1 MTKKGIFQVLV
12 IVVVIVIISLSQ
24 CFAAS
29 TSHKDLIENRKG
41 LLQQV
46 ISRINDLIAERER
59 LTGQLILLQQLD
71 AQAIAEKEAE
81 AKKVIIAAEAKAKE
95 EVKIIKPGQVLE
107 DIKEITA
114 RLKELSGREEVV
126 EETKEKE

>member
-1 MTKKGIFQVLV
+1 MTKKGIFQVFAIV
-12 IVVVIVIISLSQ
+12 IVIVIISLSMCYAQ
-24 CFAAS
+24 K
-29 TSHKDLIENRKG
+29 TGHKDLIENRKG

-81 AKKVIIAAEAKAKE
+81 AEKVIIAVEKKAKE
-95 EVKIIKPGQVLE
+95 ELGLDTGSEGGATFSAAVIE
-107 DIKEITA
+107 A
-114 RLKELSGREEVV
+114 
-126 EETKEKE
+126 EETKVKE